1 LSDGDPVSWLLIE
14 RGWAVVGPDGS
25 EIGKVVD
32 VIGDSGKDIF
42 DGLSVSSGLLGKPRY
57 LAAERVGSIEE
68 GRVHVD
74 VDDPAHLGEYEEPP
88 PSEAIVPERASW
100 WDRLR
105 GAFRGD

>member
-1 LSDGDPVSWLLIE
+1 MSDPVSWLLIE
-14 RGWAVVGPDGS
+14 RGWAVVGSDGS

-42 DGLSVSSGLLGKPRY
+42 DGISVSSGLLGKPRHV
-57 LAAERVGSIEE
+57 ASERVRSIEE

-74 VDDPAHLGEYEEPP
+74 VADPSRLDEYEEPP
-88 PSEAIVPERASW
+88 PSEEIVPEGASW

-105 GAFRGD
+105 GSFRR